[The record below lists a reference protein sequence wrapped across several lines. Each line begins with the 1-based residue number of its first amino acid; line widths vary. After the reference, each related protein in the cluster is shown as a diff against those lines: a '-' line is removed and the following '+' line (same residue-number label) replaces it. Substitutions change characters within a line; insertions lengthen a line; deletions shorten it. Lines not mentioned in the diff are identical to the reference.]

1 MGETGPIQT
10 FVWIGGLGSS
20 VSLCLGSTCR
30 RRRKT
35 SPAKGE
41 PKRTRLDEQ
50 ELARKEWRM
59 REEDKRRQEKQ
70 EVGEKEEKQSV
81 ARLRRS
87 NIEEVEREVQ
97 SLLTE
102 IEKDKEHVSFTERMK
117 NLNYCDVFTIFVVF
131 VLFSVLSGMNVMTSY
146 MVEIFR
152 SLEVSKPVLLISYG
166 AAELVFSF
174 LQMTIADMFGR

>member
-1 MGETGPIQT
+1 M
-10 FVWIGGLGSS
+10 FARSWSSSS
-20 VSLCLGSTCR
+20 VTMLTVSCALAGLMLTLVKSPYEIG
-30 RRRKT
+30 RKGNHSDT
-35 SPAKGE
+35 
-41 PKRTRLDEQ
+41 
-50 ELARKEWRM
+50 ELAP
-59 REEDKRRQEKQ
+59 
-70 EVGEKEEKQSV
+70 SV
-81 ARLRRS
+81 ARLKRA

>member
-1 MGETGPIQT
+1 M
-10 FVWIGGLGSS
+10 FARSWSSSS
-20 VSLCLGSTCR
+20 VTMLTVSCTLAGLMLALV
-30 RRRKT
+30 K
-35 SPAKGE
+35 SPYEIGRME
-41 PKRTRLDEQ
+41 NQSDT
-50 ELARKEWRM
+50 ELA
-59 REEDKRRQEKQ
+59 QN
-70 EVGEKEEKQSV
+70 V
-81 ARLRRS
+81 ARLRRA

-102 IEKDKEHVSFTERMK
+102 IEKEKEHVSFTERLK
-117 NLNYCDVFTIFVVF
+117 NLNYSNVFTIFVVF

-152 SLEVSKPVLLISYG
+152 SLEVSQPVLLISYG

>member
-1 MGETGPIQT
+1 M
-10 FVWIGGLGSS
+10 FACSWSGSS
-20 VSLCLGSTCR
+20 VTMLTVSCALAGLMLALVKSPYEIG
-30 RRRKT
+30 RKENQSDT
-35 SPAKGE
+35 
-41 PKRTRLDEQ
+41 
-50 ELARKEWRM
+50 ELA
-59 REEDKRRQEKQ
+59 QN
-70 EVGEKEEKQSV
+70 V
-81 ARLRRS
+81 ARLRRA

-102 IEKDKEHVSFTERMK
+102 IEKEKEHVSFTERLK
-117 NLNYCDVFTIFVVF
+117 NLNYSNVFTIFVVF

-152 SLEVSKPVLLISYG
+152 SLEVSQPVLLISYG